1 MRHHY
6 LRGVGVPVLA
16 GAGDLSCTPGNVLRR
31 WALTSAGATRPI
43 RGRGLTVFIVNRRQK
58 RVSTIRTAA
67 EIAAD
72 LGMSRSTMFHRI
84 KEQEDAETA
93 TA

>member
-1 MRHHY
+1 MMLPSPATTSLDSARAD
-6 LRGVGVPVLA
+6 GDVL
-16 GAGDLSCTPGNVLRR
+16 CR
-31 WALTSAGATRPI
+31 WAITAAVATRQI
-43 RGRGLTVFIVNRRQK
+43 RGRVLSVFTVNSRQK